1 MVVKDFKKLEQEI
14 VNLRTQLGDLS
25 QKRYSAETSGNKGK
39 TFEAR
44 IKLADSA
51 LRNCSAVTEYIRKV
65 SETIASEID
74 EKNKIVAQSLDVI
87 KKTRNLDALHSW
99 YTEELAPFWNKVEQE
114 WYIISEMRKKR
125 EIHPLEKRVI
135 PR

>member
-1 MVVKDFKKLEQEI
+1 MTKNFKKLEEEI
-14 VNLRTQLGDLS
+14 VTLRVQLRDLS
-25 QKRYSAETSGNKGK
+25 QKRYSAETSGNERK
-39 TFEAR
+39 TFDAR

-51 LRNCSAVTEYIRKV
+51 LRNCSAITEYIRKV

-74 EKNKIVAQSLDVI
+74 EKNEIVAQSLDVI

-114 WYIISEMRKKR
+114 WYIISEMRKKGKVR
-125 EIHPLEKRVI
+125 PGEKKQI
-135 PR
+135 PK